1 MLKMH
6 EKCIDSL
13 DASALGKLM
22 NTFEA
27 SRSAIDGDQE
37 GERAGNGKFEILS
50 LRTALYMRMMLAI
63 CRACCLCRSREI
75 FAFSL
80 SFIRMLLLCWVCADD
95 VSQDCDRQALWSALW
110 CTESSSMPER
120 VGQGSLGYYFMLV
133 SQCTYH

>member
-80 SFIRMLLLCWVCADD
+80 SFRLYECLFYARYVLTMFRRIVIGKLLGWLCGMPSRKHAED
-95 VSQDCDRQALWSALW
+95 V
-110 CTESSSMPER
+110 
-120 VGQGSLGYYFMLV
+120 
-133 SQCTYH
+133 